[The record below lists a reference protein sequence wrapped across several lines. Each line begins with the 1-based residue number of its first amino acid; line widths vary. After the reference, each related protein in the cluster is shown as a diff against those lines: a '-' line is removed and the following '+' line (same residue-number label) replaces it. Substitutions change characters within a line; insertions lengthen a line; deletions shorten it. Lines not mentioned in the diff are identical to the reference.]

1 VRALLLDH
9 ISALTG
15 DALPAY
21 VYDLTA
27 LREHVDAI
35 REALPDRVE
44 VFYAAKANSD
54 ARLLEVLREHV
65 DGFEVASGGELGHLR
80 GLFPDTPIAF
90 GGPGKTADEL
100 AQALEVGVERLH
112 VESEHELRVLAEL
125 LGERSVDILLRVNLP
140 IAVGPVPLAMGGLP
154 SPFGLDPAHLDGC
167 LRLLAEHPRIR
178 LRGVHAHLASGL
190 DASAQL
196 AVADQILAWADDWAH
211 TRGLRLTEVNI
222 GGGMG
227 VDYGDPG
234 RRFDWPAF
242 GAGLR
247 RLLAD
252 RPGRTL
258 RIEPG
263 RSVSVYCG
271 WYVTEVLD
279 LKHSHGEAFAV
290 LRGGTHHLRTPA
302 TRQHDQPFEVLPA
315 DGWPWPWTR
324 PATTGEPVTLVGQ
337 LCTPKDVL
345 ARRIPV
351 RRLRAGDRIAFAMAG
366 AYAWN
371 ISHHR
376 FLMHPAPGFHYLDHA
391 PAAAVTRVTPE

>member
-1 VRALLLDH
+1 MRPHLLNH
-9 ISALTG
+9 ITALT
-15 DALPAY
+15 DHTLPTY
-21 VYDLTA
+21 LYDLTA
-27 LREHVDAI
+27 LHDHVAAI
-35 REALPDRVE
+35 REALPERVE

-54 ARLLEVLREHV
+54 ARLLEVLRKNV
-65 DGFEVASGGELGHLR
+65 DGFEVASGGELDHVR
-80 GLFPDTPIAF
+80 GLFPDAPIAF
-90 GGPGKTADEL
+90 GGPGKTTAEL
-100 AQALEVGVERLH
+100 AQALDTGVERLH

-125 LGERSVDILLRVNLP
+125 LGERTADILLRVNLP
-140 IAVGPVPLAMGGLP
+140 IALGPVPLAMGGQP

-190 DASAQL
+190 DATAQL
-196 AVADQILAWADDWAH
+196 GLAEQILAWACDWARTH
-211 TRGLRLTEVNI
+211 ELPLTEVNI

-227 VDYGDPG
+227 VDYHDPD

-247 RLLAD
+247 RLLAEH
-252 RPGRTL
+252 PGLTL

-302 TRQHDQPFEVLPA
+302 TRHHDQPFQVIPA
-315 DGWPWPWTR
+315 EGWPWPWTR
-324 PATTGEPVTLVGQ
+324 PAAIDEPVTLVGQ

-345 ARRIPV
+345 ASRIPV
-351 RRLRAGDRIAFAMAG
+351 RQLRAGDRIAFAMTG

-371 ISHHR
+371 ISHHQ
-376 FLMHPAPGFHYLDHA
+376 FLMHPAPGFHYLDHV
-391 PAAAVTRVTPE
+391 PAAAPIPG